1 MHVTAIIAAGGRGE
15 RFGGERLKQL
25 LPVGGV
31 PILSRSV
38 AAFLAHPS
46 VHEVVVALPQALVDD
61 PPDYLRHASKPLR
74 LVAGGERRQDS
85 VANAFRAVT
94 ATSDVIVIHD
104 AARPFVSA
112 DLIARTIA
120 AAAETGAALAAVSAR
135 DTVKRASGPA
145 EAGSYRIV
153 AETLSRDTIFLAQ
166 TPQAF
171 RRDVLRDALAQ
182 RGDATDEAMLAERA
196 GHPVRIVLGEASN
209 IKITTPDDM
218 DIAEAIARSAALR
231 PFDPSTSSGSSRAP
245 SRGESLRVAP
255 SNVEGRQAQG
265 IPTLSKDDSF
275 ARQEEADREP
285 FRRAGPA
292 RTGRAGSGWDLHR
305 LVAGRPLVLGGVT
318 IPSDRGALGHS
329 DADVVCHAVT
339 DAILGAACLGDIGRH
354 FPDSDPRW
362 KDASS
367 IDLLTRAATLVR
379 EAGFEVGNVDVT
391 VILEAPKIRDHVTAM
406 RAAVARAI
414 GIDAARVS
422 VKGKTNEG
430 VDAVGRGEAI
440 AAHAIALIRAI

>member
-1 MHVTAIIAAGGRGE
+1 MHVTAIIAAGGRGQ

-85 VANAFRAVT
+85 VANAFRAAT
-94 ATSDVIVIHD
+94 AASDVIVIHD

-135 DTVKRASGPA
+135 DTVKLALRQPQGEREDSLMLSPH
-145 EAGSYRIV
+145 EPTWV
-153 AETLSRDTIFLAQ
+153 VKETLPRESIFLAQ

-196 GHPVRIVLGEASN
+196 GHAVRIVLGEASN

-218 DIAEAIARSAALR
+218 EIAEAIARSAEGLAL
-231 PFDPSTSSGSSRAP
+231 
-245 SRGESLRVAP
+245 
-255 SNVEGRQAQG
+255 QAG
-265 IPTLSKDDSF
+265 
-275 ARQEEADREP
+275 AEREP
-285 FRRAGPA
+285 FRRAGLA
-292 RTGRAGSGWDLHR
+292 RTGRAGTGYDLHR

-367 IDLLTRAATLVR
+367 IDLLTRVATLVR

-391 VILEAPKIRDHVTAM
+391 VILEAPKIRDHVNAM

-414 GIDAARVS
+414 GIDPARVS

-430 VDAVGRGEAI
+430 VDALGRGEAI